1 MSKNEIAA
9 VEKTQIKNNIDLLN
23 DRQQLLK
30 EFIKNV
36 DMKKATA
43 EAYQKGIKNF
53 INFLESHDITNPT
66 QETIK
71 QYKNYLVEHN
81 EAPTINLYLGA
92 IRNFYKFLYT
102 HYGIKDI
109 TTDIK
114 TIYINREHK
123 KDGLNIDQAKE
134 LINHSTNKRD
144 RAIIILLLTAAL
156 RTIELERADI
166 KDLTTKG
173 NRYILKIQGKGHDKK
188 DDYIIITDNTY
199 KAINEYLAT
208 RENIKP
214 SDPLFTSDS
223 NNKKGE
229 RLTTRSIRR
238 IVKDNLQQIGI
249 NTPKITTHSLRHTA
263 ITQLLLNNNKN
274 IYEAQQLARHKSPA
288 TTQIYIDEIVSEE
301 AKNKNADILENLY
314 I

>member
-9 VEKTQIKNNIDLLN
+9 VEKTQLKNKIDLLN
-23 DRQQLLK
+23 DRQELLK
-30 EFIKNV
+30 QFIKNV
-36 DMKKATA
+36 DMHDTTA
-43 EAYQKGIKNF
+43 EAYKKAIKNF
-53 INFLESHDITNPT
+53 IRFLETNDITNPT

-71 QYKNYLVEHN
+71 KYKKYLTEHN
-81 EAPTINLYLGA
+81 EAPTINLYLSGLK
-92 IRNFYKFLYT
+92 NFYKFLHT
-102 HYGIKDI
+102 HYGINDI

-134 LINHSTNKRD
+134 LIKNSNNKRD

-156 RTIELERADI
+156 RTIELERANI
-166 KDLTTKG
+166 SDLTIKG

-188 DDYIIITDNTY
+188 DDYIIITDRTY
-199 KAINEYLAT
+199 KAINEYLKT

-238 IVKDNLQQIGI
+238 IVKNNLQNIGI